1 MTQADQTGFAPRGAR
16 AEVEEGVTLAPKFD
30 KDGLL
35 PAIAQDAETGDV
47 LMLAYMNAK
56 ALALTIETGE
66 AHYWSRSR
74 QEIWR
79 KGATSGNTQ
88 QVVDLRVDCDQDT
101 ILMLVRQKGSKA
113 CCHVGYK
120 SCFFR
125 AIPTGTAPSPELK
138 MEYREDEKAYDPEE
152 VYSKKPG

>member
-1 MTQADQTGFAPRGAR
+1 MTQAGQTGFAARGER
-16 AEVEEGVTLAPKFD
+16 AEIEEGVSLAPKFD

-125 AIPTGTAPSPELK
+125 AIPTGTAPSPTLK
-138 MEYREDEKAYDPEE
+138 MEYREDEKAYDPDE
-152 VYSKKPG
+152 VYGKKSG